1 MLLYVIIYL
10 LIYCLFGNK
19 LTVPLYNHFALAMLY
34 AFKTYLWPNH
44 FANNVF
50 GVGLTPAI
58 DKATGWEQIDLVE
71 LPHTRSQVPN
81 AY

>member
-1 MLLYVIIYL
+1 
-10 LIYCLFGNK
+10 
-19 LTVPLYNHFALAMLY
+19 MLY